1 MCLLTSIN
9 SKTTSSTTITLS
21 SFTAGYKRLSSCACN
36 SIPLMVRVCESL
48 FYECTF
54 FYVPEC
60 VVYLL
65 CDLSLSLSLSQPSLS
80 MLPSLSSVPNILESC
95 IVKSKNKH
103 NNKEQHIYKS
113 LRRCWRK
120 SVSDDSA

>member
-36 SIPLMVRVCESL
+36 SIPLMVRVCESV

-65 CDLSLSLSLSQPSLS
+65 CDLSLSLFLSPSLS

-103 NNKEQHIYKS
+103 NNKEQHTYKS

-120 SVSDDSA
+120 SVSADSA